1 MIIGYSKDKGVT
13 IEGVEKMWNEP
24 TGRYDVLTR
33 VVMGLRAGDELRF
46 SSVED
51 LGSRWQLLKVV
62 EWCDK
67 VGARIGTMDGDT
79 IVYVTSMAL
88 SVMKD
93 EIWKEE
99 LSRRIKEGQ
108 ERAREEGKVVGSV
121 DKYVVD
127 EEKENNIIGAYKM
140 GMLNIKDACK
150 ELGGMSE
157 SNFYVRVKR
166 WEKKNGKV

>member
-1 MIIGYSKDKGVT
+1 MIIGYSKDKDATLVGVD
-13 IEGVEKMWNEP
+13 KMCHEAGN
-24 TGRYDVLTR
+24 RYDVLAR
-33 VVMGLRAGDELRF
+33 VVMGMRAGDELRF

-67 VGARIGTMDGDT
+67 AGARVWMADMGL
-79 IVYVTSMAL
+79 YVTKEDL
-88 SVMKD
+88 EGTKE

-127 EEKENNIIGAYKM
+127 EDKENDIIGAYKM
-140 GMLNIKDACK
+140 GMLSIKDACK

-166 WEKKNGKV
+166 WEKKNGKE

>member
-1 MIIGYSKDKGVT
+1 MIIGYSKTEGVRL
-13 IEGVEKMWNEP
+13 EGVEKMWSEP
-24 TGRYDVLTR
+24 IGRYDVLTR

-46 SSVED
+46 SGVED

-62 EWCDK
+62 EWCNR
-67 VGARIGTMDGDT
+67 VGAKVCIEDAGYITLEYLEE
-79 IVYVTSMAL
+79 I
-88 SVMKD
+88 KD

-121 DKYVVD
+121 DKYVVE

-140 GMLNIKDACK
+140 GMLSVKDACK

-166 WEKKNGKV
+166 WEKKNDKV